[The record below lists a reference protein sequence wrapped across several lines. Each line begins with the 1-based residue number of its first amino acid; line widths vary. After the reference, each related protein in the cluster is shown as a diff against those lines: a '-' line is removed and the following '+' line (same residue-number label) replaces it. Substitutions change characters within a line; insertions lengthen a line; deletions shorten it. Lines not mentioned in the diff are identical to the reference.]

1 MKKYYIS
8 IFSCLLF
15 CISCTDILDIEPR
28 NKISAD
34 DLFSTPEGVQAHM
47 ANLYGRLPIE
57 DFNYSPN
64 RGFNIGIDK
73 DVNNAGF
80 MAAHFCDEAIHP
92 EYNDWGEEWFDYW
105 EDGYKLIR
113 DINNL
118 LVTVPELTSISE
130 NEKNS
135 IMAEA
140 YFLRAYT
147 YFSLAK
153 RYGGL
158 SLIKS
163 PQQYNGNIEEL
174 KVPRSTEKDTWDFIL
189 EDCENAASLFGDA
202 NQNEVLRANKWSA
215 LALKS
220 RVALFAA
227 SVAKYTHSPYV
238 SFSGPAVE
246 QGLVGISVS
255 EADRYYDECIS
266 AAREIISSG
275 KFGLYKPAPS
285 SPEEAA
291 LNYQKLFEKPFDC
304 LDGIKEPIFMKGYAI
319 DTPLGHNYDVWFSP
333 RQIILSPNLY
343 PSRMDP
349 TLDFVDSF
357 EDYTDDGTGTPKPI
371 LTRADGD
378 ETDYDGFSL
387 SKEYLSFPMD
397 KPYEA
402 FKDRDARLRAM
413 VLFPG
418 ENFGS
423 TKIIIQGGLVKA
435 NGSGYHYR
443 TQASE
448 VGLDGVT
455 YYTYGSNDP
464 TQYSGFDPTLGNYT
478 RSGFLFKK
486 FLQIESPV
494 VQDWKKG
501 TQPWIDMRYAEVL
514 LNLAEAIVEKT
525 TMTSKEKEEGKQ
537 ALNAIRHRA
546 AHSDNI
552 PLTVEKVRKER
563 FIELAFEN
571 KRRWDLIR
579 WRTFHKD
586 FENRTRK
593 GLVPFLDLRQNPPKY
608 IFVRV
613 NPLGIEPK
621 TFNYDWY
628 YKSIPGLNSN
638 GLIQNP

>member
-1 MKKYYIS
+1 M
-8 IFSCLLF
+8 
-15 CISCTDILDIEPR
+15 DIEPR

-275 KFGLYKPAPS
+275 KFGLYKQ
-285 SPEEAA
+285 
-291 LNYQKLFEKPFDC
+291 LHLLQKK
-304 LDGIKEPIFMKGYAI
+304 
-319 DTPLGHNYDVWFSP
+319 
-333 RQIILSPNLY
+333 
-343 PSRMDP
+343 
-349 TLDFVDSF
+349 
-357 EDYTDDGTGTPKPI
+357 
-371 LTRADGD
+371 
-378 ETDYDGFSL
+378 
-387 SKEYLSFPMD
+387 
-397 KPYEA
+397 
-402 FKDRDARLRAM
+402 
-413 VLFPG
+413 
-418 ENFGS
+418 
-423 TKIIIQGGLVKA
+423 
-435 NGSGYHYR
+435 
-443 TQASE
+443 
-448 VGLDGVT
+448 
-455 YYTYGSNDP
+455 
-464 TQYSGFDPTLGNYT
+464 
-478 RSGFLFKK
+478 
-486 FLQIESPV
+486 
-494 VQDWKKG
+494 
-501 TQPWIDMRYAEVL
+501 QP
-514 LNLAEAIVEKT
+514 
-525 TMTSKEKEEGKQ
+525 
-537 ALNAIRHRA
+537 
-546 AHSDNI
+546 
-552 PLTVEKVRKER
+552 
-563 FIELAFEN
+563 
-571 KRRWDLIR
+571 
-579 WRTFHKD
+579 
-586 FENRTRK
+586 
-593 GLVPFLDLRQNPPKY
+593 
-608 IFVRV
+608 
-613 NPLGIEPK
+613 
-621 TFNYDWY
+621 
-628 YKSIPGLNSN
+628 
-638 GLIQNP
+638 